1 MLLTL
6 KFKKVKVKNRSIF
19 TYVFTEKIVYE
30 SSVSKIIYA
39 SKHFSVF
46 HIHVFMYHL
55 VCYFCKKNSCTSNIT
70 WLLNHMLSAFLF
82 SLLPLPVNITNSTF
96 HSNKSVNDY
105 TDLAHSIRF
114 SMYYSEGDFMSK
126 LNIKSCTIMS
136 LNCQSLHGKFI
147 QHTYWLTH

>member
-1 MLLTL
+1 
-6 KFKKVKVKNRSIF
+6 
-19 TYVFTEKIVYE
+19 
-30 SSVSKIIYA
+30 
-39 SKHFSVF
+39 
-46 HIHVFMYHL
+46 
-55 VCYFCKKNSCTSNIT
+55 
-70 WLLNHMLSAFLF
+70 MLSTLLF
-82 SLLPLPVNITNSTF
+82 SLLLLPVNMTNSTF

-147 QHTYWLTH
+147 QAYILVDTLNSKVVTCLQSNKLNLDVSTNIQSLSLNSKF